1 MNKAFLSLLLFGIG
15 LIMIAS
21 SLTRAIATDNNDDK
35 VKSDDKVNQEADKIS
50 KIITEKIKNDPEL
63 SDYTGHCYK
72 SVDNLKGC
80 TDKITEEVQPLYDE
94 AQKKL
99 ENNSD

>member
-1 MNKAFLSLLLFGIG
+1 MNKAYLCLILLG
-15 LIMIAS
+15 LGFIVIAS
-21 SLTRAIATDNNDDK
+21 SSARAIATNNAEDK
-35 VKSDDKVNQEADKIS
+35 VSKEADKIG
-50 KIITEKIKNDPEL
+50 KIITDKIKNDPEL

-99 ENNSD
+99 ENNPD

>member
-1 MNKAFLSLLLFGIG
+1 MNKAYLCLILLGIG
-15 LIMIAS
+15 FMIIAS
-21 SLTRAIATDNNDDK
+21 SSTRVIATDNTE
-35 VKSDDKVNQEADKIS
+35 DKVNKEADKIG
-50 KIITEKIKNDPEL
+50 KIITDKIKNDPEL

-80 TDKITEEVQPLYDE
+80 TDKITEEVQPLYDD